1 MRRRQAKISEYVTRR
16 KIYKLFAGAE
26 RMEVYS
32 RFLKC
37 PDQEH
42 GPAKSEREVARNG
55 NSV

>member
-26 RMEVYS
+26 SMEVYS